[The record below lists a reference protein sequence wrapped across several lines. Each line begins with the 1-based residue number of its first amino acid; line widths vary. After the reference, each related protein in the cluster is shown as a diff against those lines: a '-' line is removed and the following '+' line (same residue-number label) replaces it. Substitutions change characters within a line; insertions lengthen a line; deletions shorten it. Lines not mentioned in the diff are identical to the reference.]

1 MLIWTVFYI
10 LINQNKGVTNERFI
24 MTLFIRILMI
34 GLFVSSCVY
43 QQKNLTSRTPGSDEN
58 SNHQIEII
66 KSAYYS
72 EQRGSLAEYD
82 AGAPK
87 NSKWPDLFAETP
99 NYRAYGKAIY
109 QEASKKAGIKDDGK
123 EKFRWIVG
131 PMWYRG
137 RLTPESVKIFVIGQE
152 GAQDENVSNRT
163 FTGSTGT
170 KMQNFINY
178 FGVNKSY
185 LFMNT
190 FSYTITGQYGERIE
204 EGDTDQIKKEKEVRS
219 ETLYWLA
226 QNPNSLI
233 VQHRHRMF
241 DYMKEQNKNTLR
253 LVIGVGSAGQDSLI
267 TWIKSHGGQCSKGQ
281 LMDTYCDASVISPGV
296 KAIGLMHPGAASQRN
311 GGTDAANSL
320 RVKFAKRAQ
329 IVADLMLN
337 DSNWLSPDSKP
348 DFSKEFDYKDAGIPY
363 RDFAYGTNWR
373 MGHSGTSTN
382 RRGADGIQIFSAKG
396 CYNNALRL
404 PETGRCDFNEDPM
417 LVKKILL
424 SYNEPLD
431 LKSEIK
437 MADIDVPYES
447 PKSEKGRRQYDR
459 GPGRFANVFMGLTVR
474 GGWPD
479 FNSLGVTQD
488 NSFGFGPIYR
498 GYPENPEIL
507 ILADQES
514 HDDLFSA
521 RAYTGTGGQQL
532 QSYLNILGA
541 KNNYL
546 IIRTLPVDASDL
558 EPSLMEDIV
567 LNPQVVKVRKAIL
580 DEVLEQKKTK
590 VVITIGE
597 FAEKAIKKYKLSK
610 KMELF
615 HLEHPSEK
623 LHIKQWLL
631 DAESITKALGRY
643 AKGKYRGE
651 LTSIPREDL
660 PVHTRWWMGTSGS
673 RAHRAFEWIAK
684 EKTKVKTWNGDYYQ
698 FQAPTWVDYKKY
710 PAQVSEIYNPPKEDT
725 NEYLKSFSVFKE
737 NVQF

>member
-1 MLIWTVFYI
+1 
-10 LINQNKGVTNERFI
+10 
-24 MTLFIRILMI
+24 MTLLIRLSVIV
-34 GLFVSSCVY
+34 LFVTSCVY
-43 QQKNLTSRTPGSDEN
+43 QKNSTSRAPGSEEN
-58 SNHQIEII
+58 YSLQSNVT

-72 EQRGSLAEYD
+72 QQRGSPAEYD
-82 AGAPK
+82 AGPSQD
-87 NSKWPDLFAETP
+87 SKWPDLFAETP

-109 QEASKKAGIKDDGK
+109 QEAAKKAGLKDDGQ
-123 EKFRWIVG
+123 EKFRWKVG

-190 FSYTITGQYGERIE
+190 FSYTITGQYGERVE
-204 EGDTDQIKKEKEVRS
+204 EGDTELVKKEKKVRS

-226 QNPNSLI
+226 QDPNSLI

-241 DYMKEQNKNTLR
+241 DYMKDQNKNTLR

-267 TWIKSHGGQCSKGQ
+267 TWIKSHGGKCSKAQ
-281 LMDTYCDASVISPGV
+281 LMETYCDASAISPGV

-329 IVADLMLN
+329 IVADLMQK
-337 DSNWLSPDSKP
+337 DPSWLKPDNRP
-348 DFSKEFDYKDAGIPY
+348 DFSKEFDYRDAGIPY

-404 PETGRCDFNEDPM
+404 PETGRCDFNADPM
-417 LVKKILL
+417 LVKKIQL
-424 SYNEPLD
+424 SYNEPPD
-431 LKSEIK
+431 LNSEIK

-447 PKSEKGRRQYDR
+447 PKSEKGRRHYDR
-459 GPGRFANVFMGLTVR
+459 GPGRFANVFMGLTV

-498 GYPENPEIL
+498 GHPENPEIV

-532 QSYLNILGA
+532 QNYLNILGA

-546 IIRTLPVDASDL
+546 IIRTLPVDTTDL
-558 EPSLMEDIV
+558 EASQVEDIV
-567 LNPQVVKVRKAIL
+567 LNSQVVKVHKAIL
-580 DEVLEQKKTK
+580 DAVLEQKKTK

-597 FAEKAIKKYKLSK
+597 FAEKAIKEYRLPKNI
-610 KMELF
+610 ELF
-615 HLEHPSEK
+615 QLEHPSEK
-623 LHIKQWLL
+623 LHIKQWQM
-631 DAESITKALGRY
+631 DAENISKILGTEV
-643 AKGKYRGE
+643 KGKYTGE

-673 RAHRAFEWIAK
+673 RAHRAFEWKAI
-684 EKTKVKTWNGDYYQ
+684 EKTKKKVWNGDYYQ
-698 FQAPTWVDYKKY
+698 FQAPTWVDFKKY
-710 PAQVSEIYNPPKEDT
+710 PAKVSEIYNPPKEDK
-725 NEYLKSFSVFKE
+725 NDYIKSFNIFKDK
-737 NVQF
+737 VQL

>member
-1 MLIWTVFYI
+1 
-10 LINQNKGVTNERFI
+10 
-24 MTLFIRILMI
+24 MTLFIRLLIIVM
-34 GLFVSSCVY
+34 FVSSCVY
-43 QQKNLTSRTPGSDEN
+43 QKNSTSRTPGSDE
-58 SNHQIEII
+58 SYSHQIEVIR
-66 KSAYYS
+66 SAYYS
-72 EQRGSLAEYD
+72 EQRGSPAEYD

-87 NSKWPDLFAETP
+87 DSKWPDLFAETP

-109 QEASKKAGIKDDGK
+109 QEAFKKAGITDDGK

-137 RLTPESVKIFVIGQE
+137 RLTPESVKVFVIGQE

-190 FSYTITGQYGERIE
+190 FSYTIAGQYGERVE
-204 EGDTDQIKKEKEVRS
+204 EGDTEAEKKAKEIKSK
-219 ETLYWLA
+219 TLFWLA
-226 QNPNSLI
+226 QDPNSLI

-253 LVIGVGSAGQDSLI
+253 LVIGVGSAGQDSLM
-267 TWIKSHGGQCSKGQ
+267 TWIKSHGGKCSRAD
-281 LMDTYCDASVISPGV
+281 LMETYCDASAISPGV

-311 GGTDAANSL
+311 GGTDAATSL

-329 IVADLMLN
+329 IVADLMQK
-337 DSNWLSPDSKP
+337 DVNWLKPDSKP

-363 RDFAYGTNWR
+363 RDFAFGTNWR

-382 RRGADGIQIFSAKG
+382 RSRADGIQIFSAKG
-396 CYNNALRL
+396 CYNNALRV
-404 PETGRCDFNEDPM
+404 PETGRCDFNTEPM

-424 SYNEPLD
+424 SYNKPPD
-431 LKSEIK
+431 LNSEIK

-459 GPGRFANVFMGLTVR
+459 GPGRFANVFMGLTV

-488 NSFGFGPIYR
+488 NSFGFGSIYR
-498 GYPENPEIL
+498 GYPENPEIV

-514 HDDLFSA
+514 HDDMFST

-532 QSYLNILGA
+532 QNYLNTLGV

-546 IIRTLPVDASDL
+546 IIRTLPVDTSDL
-558 EPSLMEDIV
+558 ESSKVEDIV
-567 LNPQVVKVRKAIL
+567 LNPQVVKVRDAIL
-580 DEVLEQKKTK
+580 DEVLKQKQTK

-597 FAEKAIKKYKLSK
+597 FAELAMKKYKLSK
-610 KMELF
+610 KIELF
-615 HLEHPSEK
+615 HLEHPIEK
-623 LHIKQWLL
+623 LHVKQWQM
-631 DAESITKALGRY
+631 DAENIAKILGTEV
-643 AKGKYRGE
+643 KNKYTGE

-673 RAHRAFEWIAK
+673 RAHRAFEWIAA
-684 EKTKVKTWNGDYYQ
+684 EKAKKKVWNGDYYQ
-698 FQAPTWVDYKKY
+698 FEAPTWVDNKNY
-710 PAQVSEIYNPPKEDT
+710 PAKVSEIYNPPQEDK
-725 NEYLKSFSVFKE
+725 NEYIKSLNVFQE

>member
-1 MLIWTVFYI
+1 
-10 LINQNKGVTNERFI
+10 
-24 MTLFIRILMI
+24 MTLYIRLLII
-34 GLFVSSCVY
+34 ILFVSSCVY
-43 QQKNLTSRTPGSDEN
+43 QKNQTNRTPGSDEGTTQ
-58 SNHQIEII
+58 QIEII

-72 EQRGSLAEYD
+72 EQRGSPAEYD

-87 NSKWPDLFAETP
+87 DSKWPDLFAETP

-137 RLTPESVKIFVIGQE
+137 RLTSESVKVFVIGQE

-204 EGDTDQIKKEKEVRS
+204 EGDSEETKKAKEIRS
-219 ETLYWLA
+219 KTLFWLA
-226 QNPNSLI
+226 QDQNSLI
-233 VQHRHRMF
+233 VRHRHRMF
-241 DYMKEQNKNTLR
+241 DYMKDQNKNTLR

-281 LMDTYCDASVISPGV
+281 LMDTYCDASAILPGV

-311 GGTDAANSL
+311 GGTDATNSL

-329 IVADLMLN
+329 IVADLMQK
-337 DSNWLSPDSKP
+337 DTNWLQPDSQP
-348 DFSKEFDYKDAGIPY
+348 DFSKEFDYKDAGIPF

-382 RRGADGIQIFSAKG
+382 RRGAEGIQLFSAKG

-424 SYNEPLD
+424 SYNEPPD
-431 LKSEIK
+431 LKSEVK
-437 MADIDVPYES
+437 MTDNDVPYES
-447 PKSEKGRRQYDR
+447 PKSEKGRRQYDP
-459 GPGRFANVFMGLTVR
+459 GPGRFANVFMGLTV

-498 GYPENPEIL
+498 GRPENPEVV

-514 HDDLFSA
+514 NDDLFSA

-532 QSYLNILGA
+532 QSYLNNLNV

-546 IIRTLPVDASDL
+546 IIRTLPVDTSDL
-558 EPSLMEDIV
+558 EISKVEDIV
-567 LNPQVVKVRKAIL
+567 LHPQVIKVRKAIL
-580 DEVLEQKKTK
+580 DEVLKQKKTE

-597 FAEKAIKKYKLSK
+597 FAEKAIKEYKLSK
-610 KMELF
+610 QIEVF

-623 LHIKQWLL
+623 LHIKQWQL
-631 DAESITKALGRY
+631 DAEIIAKALGRY
-643 AKGKYRGE
+643 AKGKYKGE

-673 RAHRAFEWIAK
+673 RAHRAFEWMAT
-684 EKTKVKTWNGDYYQ
+684 EKTKKKVWNGDYYQ
-698 FQAPTWVDYKKY
+698 FQAPMWVDFKKY
-710 PAQVSEIYNPPKEDT
+710 PAHVSEIYNPLQEDK
-725 NEYLKSFSVFKE
+725 NEYMKSFNVFKN
-737 NVQF
+737 NVQFSFD

>member
-1 MLIWTVFYI
+1 
-10 LINQNKGVTNERFI
+10 
-24 MTLFIRILMI
+24 MI
-34 GLFVSSCVY
+34 ILFVSSCVY
-43 QQKNLTSRTPGSDEN
+43 QKNQNSRNPGSDE
-58 SNHQIEII
+58 SYSHQTEII

-72 EQRGSLAEYD
+72 EQRGSPAEYD

-87 NSKWPDLFAETP
+87 DSKWPDLFAETP

-109 QEASKKAGIKDDGK
+109 QEAAKKAGIKDDGK

-137 RLTPESVKIFVIGQE
+137 RLTPESVKVFVIGQE

-190 FSYTITGQYGERIE
+190 FSYTIEGQYGEAPPRIKNKKTGQMELKIETAE
-204 EGDTDQIKKEKEVRS
+204 EKLGREIRNK
-219 ETLYWLA
+219 TLLWLA
-226 QNPNSLI
+226 QDPNSLI

-241 DYMKEQNKNTLR
+241 DYMKDQNKNTLR

-267 TWIKSHGGQCSKGQ
+267 TWIKSHGGKCSKAQ
-281 LMDTYCDASVISPGV
+281 LMDSYCDADAISEGI
-296 KAIGLMHPGAASQRN
+296 KAIGLMHPGAGSGGN
-311 GGTDAANSL
+311 GGKKAMEEL
-320 RVKFAKRAQ
+320 REKFGKRSKL
-329 IVADLMLN
+329 ILDLMQK
-337 DSNWLSPDSKP
+337 DANWMQPDTQP
-348 DFSKEFDYKDAGIPY
+348 EFSKEFDYRDAGIPY

-404 PETGRCDFNEDPM
+404 PETGRCDYNEDAA
-417 LVKKILL
+417 LIKKIAL
-424 SYNEPLD
+424 SYNEPPD
-431 LKSEIK
+431 LNSEIK

-447 PKSEKGRRQYDR
+447 PKSEKGRRLYDM
-459 GPGRFANVFMGLTVR
+459 GPGRFANVFMGLTV

-498 GYPENPEIL
+498 GHPENPEIV

-514 HDDLFSA
+514 HDDMFST

-532 QSYLNILGA
+532 QNYLNILGA

-546 IIRTLPVDASDL
+546 IIRTLPVDTSDL
-558 EPSLMEDIV
+558 EAAKVEEIV

-580 DEVLEQKKTK
+580 DEVLNQNKTK

-597 FAEKAIKKYKLSK
+597 FAEMALKKYKVSK
-610 KMELF
+610 KLEII

-623 LHIKQWLL
+623 IHIKQWDLE
-631 DAESITKALGRY
+631 AENIAKILGTE
-643 AKGKYRGE
+643 AKEKYKGE
-651 LTSIPREDL
+651 LASIPREDL

-684 EKTKVKTWNGDYYQ
+684 EKTKKKVWNGDYYQ
-698 FQAPTWVDYKKY
+698 FQAPTWVDFKKY
-710 PAQVSEIYNPPKEDT
+710 PAKVSEIYNPPKEDKNDYT
-725 NEYLKSFSVFKE
+725 QSFNVFKE
-737 NVQF
+737 TIQF